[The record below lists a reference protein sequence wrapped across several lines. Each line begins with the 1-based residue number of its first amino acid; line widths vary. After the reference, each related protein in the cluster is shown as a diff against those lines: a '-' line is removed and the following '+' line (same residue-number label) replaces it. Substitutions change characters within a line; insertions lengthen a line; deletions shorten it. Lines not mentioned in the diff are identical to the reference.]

1 MAFKMKGF
9 GQPKK
14 TDDTNNM
21 TKGAAAMMN
30 QSLAM
35 AYKAPIK
42 QVADDKREVAG
53 KDPRYAYNEAGEQIG
68 IVTEGGGVRQPT
80 RSRHEAASQ
89 GTGAY
94 YTDGKLDI
102 KDYAGKVVM
111 GEGDVIR
118 GFKDDK
124 GKYTAFENP
133 TTRER
138 LTKKQQ
144 QQLAS
149 FERERDIFNA
159 SQERKRK
166 AMRTLE
172 GYTGPYANK

>member
-42 QVADDKREVAG
+42 QVAKDKKEVAG
-53 KDPRYAYNEAGEQIG
+53 RDTRYAYNEAGEQIG
-68 IVTEGGGVRQPT
+68 IVGEGGGVYQPT
-80 RSRHEAASQ
+80 RSRHEAASK
-89 GTGAY
+89 GTGEY
-94 YTDGKLDI
+94 YTEGKLDI
-102 KDYAGKVVM
+102 KDYSGKIVE
-111 GEGDVIR
+111 GEGGVIR
-118 GFKDDK
+118 GFKTAS
-124 GKYTAFENP
+124 GEYTSFVNP
-133 TTRER
+133 TTREK
-138 LTKKQQ
+138 LTKKQK

-149 FERERDIFNA
+149 FEKERDIFNA
-159 SQERKRK
+159 RQEQKRK

-172 GYTGPYANK
+172 GYTGPYSNK